1 MIGAMAHW
9 KQLTE
14 FVVRLPHRA
23 GELARLAAQLKHANV
38 DIVSYFGPTEGR
50 SADGFHI
57 VPDDADRFREFAT
70 SIGLGTWEETCF
82 YLSAEYRGGDLL
94 GTLGAIAEAGIN
106 IEFIEALHVQGVFGV
121 LIWVDDADVDRLVVI
136 LSAA

>member
-1 MIGAMAHW
+1 MAHW

-23 GELARLAAQLKHANV
+23 GELARLASQLKSANIE
-38 DIVSYFGPTEGR
+38 IVSYFGPTEGR

-57 VPDDADRFREFAT
+57 VPADADQFRDFAAK
-70 SIGLGTWEETCF
+70 IGLGTWEESCF
-82 YLSAEYRGGDLL
+82 SLSAEHRGGDLVS
-94 GTLGAIAEAGIN
+94 TLEAIARAGIN
-106 IEFIEALHVQGVFGV
+106 IEFIEALHVESRFGV
-121 LIWVDDADVDRLVVI
+121 LIWVDDADVDRLVHI

>member
-1 MIGAMAHW
+1 MAHW

-23 GELARLAAQLKHANV
+23 GELARLAAQLNAAQ
-38 DIVSYFGPTEGR
+38 IEIISFFGPTEGR

-57 VPDDADRFREFAT
+57 VPADANQFRDFAAK
-70 SIGLGTWEETCF
+70 IGLGTWEEAVF
-82 YLSAEYRGGDLL
+82 YLSAEYSGGDLV
-94 GTLGAIAEAGIN
+94 GTLEAIARAGIN
-106 IEFIEALHVQGVFGV
+106 IEFIEALLVDNRFGV
-121 LIWVDDADVDRLVVI
+121 LIWVDDGCVDKLVHI

>member
-1 MIGAMAHW
+1 MAHW

-23 GELARLAAQLKHANV
+23 GELARLALQLKSANLE
-38 DIVSYFGPTEGR
+38 ILSYFGPTEGR

-57 VPDDADRFREFAT
+57 VPADADQFRDFAAK
-70 SIGLGTWEETCF
+70 IGLGTWEESCF
-82 YLSAEYRGGDLL
+82 SLSAEHRGGDLVS
-94 GTLGAIAEAGIN
+94 TLEAIARAGIN
-106 IEFIEALHVQGVFGV
+106 IEFIEALHVESRFGV
-121 LIWVDDADVDRLVVI
+121 LIWVDDADVDRLVHI

>member
-1 MIGAMAHW
+1 MAHW

-23 GELARLAAQLKHANV
+23 GELARLAIQLKGANIGV
-38 DIVSYFGPTEGR
+38 VSYFGPTEGR

-57 VPDDADRFREFAT
+57 VPEDADQFREFAAR
-70 SIGLGTWEETCF
+70 IGLGTWEETCF

-94 GTLGAIAEAGIN
+94 GTLDAIAQGGIN
-106 IEFIEALHVQGVFGV
+106 IEFIEALHVRGQFGV
-121 LIWVDDADVDRLVVI
+121 LIWVDDSDVDRLVHV

>member
-1 MIGAMAHW
+1 MAHW

-23 GELARLAAQLKHANV
+23 GELARLAAQLHAAKIE
-38 DIVSYFGPTEGR
+38 IVSYFGPTEGR

-57 VPDDADRFREFAT
+57 VPADADQFREFAAK
-70 SIGLGTWEETCF
+70 IGLGTWEESVF
-82 YLSAEYRGGDLL
+82 ALSAEYRGGDLV
-94 GTLGAIAEAGIN
+94 GTLEAIARAGIN
-106 IEFIEALHVQGVFGV
+106 IEFIEALLVTNRFGV
-121 LIWVDDADVDRLVVI
+121 LIWVDDADVDRLVHI